1 MKTYEPLEDRVL
13 VKPHKPTG
21 EVKTEGG
28 IIVTGIGKKQTME
41 ATVLAIGPGTVARE
55 TGVQIPTVLNPGDL
69 VLIPCE
75 DDKPYGMEVNT
86 GTEKDLR
93 VMREGDILFRIKKSS
108 ENQGNS

>member
-41 ATVLAIGPGTVARE
+41 ATIVTGKQIGRAHV
-55 TGVQIPTVLNPGDL
+55 
-69 VLIPCE
+69 
-75 DDKPYGMEVNT
+75 
-86 GTEKDLR
+86 
-93 VMREGDILFRIKKSS
+93 
-108 ENQGNS
+108 